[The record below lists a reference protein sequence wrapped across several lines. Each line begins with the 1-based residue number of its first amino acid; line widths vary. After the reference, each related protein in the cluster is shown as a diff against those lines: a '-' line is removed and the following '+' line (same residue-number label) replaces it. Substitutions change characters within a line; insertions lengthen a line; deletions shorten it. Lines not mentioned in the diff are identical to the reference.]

1 MSKWSLFFLLVPVA
15 GVALFAVAEYT
26 GWSLP
31 PVQSTL
37 GARMDHLYYV
47 LLAITGVTFIFTQ
60 LAIAFLVY
68 FYSKPR
74 QGVQSVTTG
83 GGALAMGLWFTV
95 PLAGFALLLMVFPMP
110 VESRLW
116 MALSLSVG
124 WPLMMS
130 LLVIGRKARQKGAAM
145 YMHGNTSLE
154 VIWTIIP
161 TIVFLAL
168 AVYQMPLWEEFRYP
182 RTKPADVMPV
192 RVVGRQFEWRMVY
205 PGPDGKFDTPDD
217 LHIPNELHAV
227 KGKEVWVDLRAMDVL
242 HSFFLPLHRVK
253 QDAVPGLTIPVWFD
267 SIQSTWEYQEGG
279 ADYTAEEVIDVA
291 KLQTAVNEAKTPAL
305 AYLKESL
312 KLPAEVAR
320 AAVAKGLNEALAKPD
335 FYDESR
341 FPNDSLSVE
350 LKQLI
355 ATKPTGNRLKLLNRK
370 LLDITLADSV
380 RPLGRHF
387 DIVCAELCGWGHYKM
402 KGRLFVHDTP
412 EQLDEWLKTQY
423 SLQGAVR

>member
-1 MSKWSLFFLLVPVA
+1 
-15 GVALFAVAEYT
+15 
-26 GWSLP
+26 
-31 PVQSTL
+31 
-37 GARMDHLYYV
+37 
-47 LLAITGVTFIFTQ
+47 
-60 LAIAFLVY
+60 
-68 FYSKPR
+68 
-74 QGVQSVTTG
+74 
-83 GGALAMGLWFTV
+83 
-95 PLAGFALLLMVFPMP
+95 
-110 VESRLW
+110 
-116 MALSLSVG
+116 
-124 WPLMMS
+124 
-130 LLVIGRKARQKGAAM
+130 M

-267 SIQSTWEYQEGG
+267 SIQSTWEYQEGATSYR
-279 ADYTAEEVIDVA
+279 ADDVTDVT
-291 KLQTAVNEAKTPAL
+291 KLQAAVNDAKTPAL
-305 AYLKESL
+305 AYLKETL
-312 KLPAEVAR
+312 KLPADATP
-320 AAVAKGLNEALAKPD
+320 AAVAKGLDDVLAKTD
-335 FYDESR
+335 FYDASR
-341 FPNDSLSVE
+341 FPDDTLSFE
-350 LKQLI
+350 MRQLI
-355 ATKPTGNRLKLLNRK
+355 GTKPAEKRLRLLNRK

-380 RPLGRHF
+380 RPIGRHF